1 MDRGREPTSALGV
14 EQAAIVLRCTTW
26 ARDRGVGVVLITQDP
41 HHAPSSPASWGDPRL
56 RKDAASPQGHPY
68 G

>member
-26 ARDRGVGVVLITQDP
+26 ARDRGVGVVLITHDP
-41 HHAPSSPASWGDPRL
+41 HYAPSWGDPRL